1 VHTNFGKMFDYPTAV
16 FDDAM
21 LKPETQDMPSYV
33 DGIDNVYEA
42 QQRVAQQYFQD
53 GSIDDAC
60 PPLKALLHIMAEG
73 EYAGQTISNPAIRA
87 MFTRDYLLQSDWY
100 QQRLEIKQQRESD
113 LWQQHKAYIQQQ
125 LAATEQSA
133 GRAELIQ
140 KLEATELKLAEIN
153 DPAYLQQLQ
162 GTLGADWVHHS

>member
-1 VHTNFGKMFDYPTAV
+1 
-16 FDDAM
+16 M

-73 EYAGQTISNPAIRA
+73 HYAGQTVSDPAIRA

-100 QQRLEIKQQRESD
+100 QQRLEIKQQRDSM
-113 LWQQHKAYIQQQ
+113 LWQQHKTYIRQQ
-125 LAATEQSA
+125 LTATEQHDLA
-133 GRAELIQ
+133 NRAELNQ
-140 KLEATELKLAEIN
+140 KLEATERMLAEIN

-162 GTLGADWVHHS
+162 GTLGADWIHHS